1 VTGSKSVVFDR
12 EKLIEYLLRNI
23 ESSMKLQLVKKSDGA
38 LSKLSLIFN
47 KNNIDFLLNSPS
59 FGLLDFIRTN
69 KNASS
74 EQEMKYLR
82 NGTLTLANILKTQN
96 HELKY
101 WIREVIPLCT
111 DVIKFYGNQDTH
123 L

>member
-1 VTGSKSVVFDR
+1 MLLLNVITEFTRKWPNVTGSKSVVFDR

-59 FGLLDFIRTN
+59 FGLLDFIRKN

-74 EQEMKYLR
+74 EQ
-82 NGTLTLANILKTQN
+82 
-96 HELKY
+96 
-101 WIREVIPLCT
+101 
-111 DVIKFYGNQDTH
+111 
-123 L
+123 